1 MGEEVQCELCG
12 FELEDPK
19 HFLLDCPYLEQER
32 EKIFLLQRPRIENR
46 NLIIGQLLFGQE
58 LYESKLYKL
67 WTKRKNLLKE
77 KLTKLYVKQV
87 VKELLKRMNSSYKVF

>member
-1 MGEEVQCELCG
+1 MGEEVKCELCG
-12 FELEDPK
+12 FELEDLK
-19 HFLLDCPYLEQER
+19 HFLLDCPCLEQER

-67 WTKRKNLLKE
+67 RIRRKNLLKE
-77 KLTKLYVKQV
+77 KTDKIICETVC
-87 VKELLKRMNSSYKVF
+87 